1 MTRVIRQRVLHPL
14 LFAAYPVLSLLA
26 YNVDWLRPGQA
37 SRALLLAIG
46 AALLLLVVLARLLGS
61 WHRAGLL
68 VSLLAILFFAY
79 GHLYDTIKL
88 GLGAEI
94 GRHRY
99 LAPLFLTLGVFLAW
113 CILRRVTRPQ
123 SATSILNV
131 VALVAV
137 AFPVFTLAR
146 WGVLSLTRQPAPSES
161 RFRLQLPEGERSP
174 DVYFLIVD
182 GYARQDTLHSVFEM
196 DNAPFLGFLQE
207 HGFFVAS
214 DARSNYAQTGLSV
227 SSTLNLNYV
236 DALVPGLTDDS
247 GGREALWQ
255 LIQHSEVR
263 RQLESL
269 GYVTVAF
276 SSGLAGTELTD
287 ADIYITAGSIDENL
301 GLVGASPFE
310 SLILQTSL
318 LRLVSDGVVALPRFL
333 PDVRFPYDVH
343 RSRIRNIFDGLQRL
357 PPTEAPKFVFAHII
371 APHPPFVFAADG
383 SPVTPDAPFT
393 LRFTFDASNPSSAEY
408 IHGYREQVKFV
419 NSQLEEVITAILEQS
434 QVPPVIILEGD
445 HGPDSNSGRISYIQE
460 RMTNLVA
467 FHLPSGE
474 AGLYPGITPVNTFR
488 VVFNEVFG
496 TDLAMLE
503 DRVLYSEYVRPYDF
517 QDVTDSIDPP

>member
-276 SSGLAGTELTD
+276 SSGLAEIG
-287 ADIYITAGSIDENL
+287 
-301 GLVGASPFE
+301 
-310 SLILQTSL
+310 
-318 LRLVSDGVVALPRFL
+318 R
-333 PDVRFPYDVH
+333 
-343 RSRIRNIFDGLQRL
+343 
-357 PPTEAPKFVFAHII
+357 AH
-371 APHPPFVFAADG
+371 V
-383 SPVTPDAPFT
+383 
-393 LRFTFDASNPSSAEY
+393 
-408 IHGYREQVKFV
+408 
-419 NSQLEEVITAILEQS
+419 
-434 QVPPVIILEGD
+434 
-445 HGPDSNSGRISYIQE
+445 
-460 RMTNLVA
+460 
-467 FHLPSGE
+467 
-474 AGLYPGITPVNTFR
+474 
-488 VVFNEVFG
+488 
-496 TDLAMLE
+496 
-503 DRVLYSEYVRPYDF
+503 
-517 QDVTDSIDPP
+517 